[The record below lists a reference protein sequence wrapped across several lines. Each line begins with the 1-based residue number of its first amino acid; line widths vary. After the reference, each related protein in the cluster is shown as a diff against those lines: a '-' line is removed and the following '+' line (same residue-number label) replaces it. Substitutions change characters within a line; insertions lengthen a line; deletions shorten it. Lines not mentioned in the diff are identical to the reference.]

1 MNRENLLRI
10 TFFVSIMVLN
20 PLWAER
26 AGLLLPAQTR
36 QQQSLTAEIT
46 QTLYRRGL
54 EQEAAA
60 RISDAFVE
68 EDELLSQ
75 MLATLLYEYPQISRD
90 EALSYLATQALQ
102 RQRIQLDSYDSLIAM
117 ITSIQK
123 RPPDAQALRA
133 LQRATQ
139 INRLYRV

>member
-10 TFFVSIMVLN
+10 TVFVSIMVLN

-26 AGLLLPAQTR
+26 AGLELPTQTR
-36 QQQSLTAEIT
+36 QQQSLTAEIA

-54 EQEAAA
+54 DQEAAA
-60 RISDAFVE
+60 RISDASVE
-68 EDELLSQ
+68 EDEMLSR
-75 MLATLLYEYPQISRD
+75 MLATLLHEYPQISRD
-90 EALSYLATQALQ
+90 EALAYLATLALQ

-117 ITSIQK
+117 VTSIQK
-123 RPPDAQALRA
+123 RPPDAQALWA

-139 INRLYRV
+139 INRLHRA

>member
-10 TFFVSIMVLN
+10 TVFVSIMVLN

-26 AGLLLPAQTR
+26 AGLELPTQTR

-54 EQEAAA
+54 DQEAAA
-60 RISDAFVE
+60 RISDASVE
-68 EDELLSQ
+68 EDEMLSR
-75 MLATLLYEYPQISRD
+75 MLATLLHEYPQISRD
-90 EALSYLATQALQ
+90 EALAYLATLALQ

-117 ITSIQK
+117 VTSIQK
-123 RPPDAQALRA
+123 RPPDTQALRA

-139 INRLYRV
+139 INRLHRA

>member
-10 TFFVSIMVLN
+10 TVFVSIMVLN

-26 AGLLLPAQTR
+26 AGLELPTQTR
-36 QQQSLTAEIT
+36 QQQSLTAEIA

-54 EQEAAA
+54 DQEAAA
-60 RISDAFVE
+60 RISDASVE
-68 EDELLSQ
+68 EDEMLSR
-75 MLATLLYEYPQISRD
+75 MLATLLHEYPQISRD
-90 EALSYLATQALQ
+90 EALAYLATLALQ

-117 ITSIQK
+117 VTSIQK
-123 RPPDAQALRA
+123 RPPDTRALRA

-139 INRLYRV
+139 INRLHRA